1 MLALQIKNISKKFN
15 GFYAVKNFSLSVPE
29 GTIYGIL
36 GPNGA
41 GKTTTIRMIMNIL
54 VPDEGEILIFNKRM
68 DDALKNRIGYL
79 PEERGLYRKM
89 KVFEVLSYFGELKG
103 MSRKEISKKIDEWL
117 SRIELIEW
125 KNRKIEELS
134 KGMQQKIQ
142 FISTILH
149 SPDLII
155 FDEPFAGLDPIN
167 TNLLKDIMLELKKQG
182 KTILYST
189 HLMEHAEKLSDYVAL
204 INKGEKVLDG
214 KLSEI
219 KAKFGK
225 NLVLEFEGDN
235 GFLKEIKGIKR
246 IYNFGRYVEL
256 ELKKET
262 NPQDVLK
269 EVVNKVKLIKFEVA
283 EPSLN
288 DIFIRVVG
296 EEKNEIRKNH

>member
-1 MLALQIKNISKKFN
+1 MFALEIRSVSKKFD
-15 GFYAVKNFSLSVPE
+15 GFYAVKNFSLSIPQSS
-29 GTIYGIL
+29 IYGIL

-54 VPDEGEILIFNKRM
+54 VPDEGEILIFNQKM
-68 DDALKNRIGYL
+68 NETLKNRIGYL

-89 KVFEVLSYFGELKG
+89 KVCEILSYFGELKG
-103 MSRKEISKKIDEWL
+103 MSRSEISKKIDEWL
-117 SRIELIEW
+117 SKVELLGW

-204 INKGEKVLDG
+204 INKGQKVLDG

-235 GFLKEIKGIKR
+235 SFLNQIKGIRR
-246 IYNFGRYVEL
+246 IYNFGRYVEIEL
-256 ELKKET
+256 EKET
-262 NPQDVLK
+262 DPQDILK
-269 EVVNKVKLIKFEVA
+269 TVVNKVKLTKFEVA

-296 EEKNEIRKNH
+296 EERK

>member
-1 MLALQIKNISKKFN
+1 MFALEIRSVSKKFD
-15 GFYAVKNFSLSVPE
+15 GFYAVKNFSLSIPQSS
-29 GTIYGIL
+29 IYGIL

-54 VPDEGEILIFNKRM
+54 VPDEGEILIFNQKM
-68 DDALKNRIGYL
+68 NETLKNRIGYL

-89 KVFEVLSYFGELKG
+89 KVCEILSYFGELKG
-103 MSRKEISKKIDEWL
+103 MSRSEISKKIDEWL
-117 SRIELIEW
+117 LKVELLEW

-204 INKGEKVLDG
+204 INKGQKVLDG

-235 GFLKEIKGIKR
+235 SFLNQIKGIRR
-246 IYNFGRYVEL
+246 IYNFGRYVEIEL
-256 ELKKET
+256 EKET
-262 NPQDVLK
+262 DPQDILK
-269 EVVNKVKLIKFEVA
+269 TVVNKVKLTKFEVA

-296 EEKNEIRKNH
+296 EERK

>member
-1 MLALQIKNISKKFN
+1 FN

>member
-1 MLALQIKNISKKFN
+1 MFALEIRSVSKKFD
-15 GFYAVKNFSLSVPE
+15 GFYAVKNFSLSIPQSS
-29 GTIYGIL
+29 IYGIL

-54 VPDEGEILIFNKRM
+54 VPDEGEILIFNQKM
-68 DDALKNRIGYL
+68 NETLKNRIGYL

-89 KVFEVLSYFGELKG
+89 KVYEILSYFGELKG
-103 MSRKEISKKIDEWL
+103 MSRSEISKKIDEWL
-117 SRIELIEW
+117 SKVELLEW

-204 INKGEKVLDG
+204 INKGQKVLDG

-235 GFLKEIKGIKR
+235 SFLNQIKGIRR
-246 IYNFGRYVEL
+246 IYNFGRYVEIEL
-256 ELKKET
+256 EKET
-262 NPQDVLK
+262 DPQDILK
-269 EVVNKVKLIKFEVA
+269 TVVNKVKLTKFEVA

-296 EEKNEIRKNH
+296 EERK

>member
-1 MLALQIKNISKKFN
+1 
-15 GFYAVKNFSLSVPE
+15 
-29 GTIYGIL
+29 
-36 GPNGA
+36 
-41 GKTTTIRMIMNIL
+41 MIMNIL
-54 VPDEGEILIFNKRM
+54 IPDEGEILIFNQKM
-68 DDALKNRIGYL
+68 NETLKNRIGYL

-89 KVFEVLSYFGELKG
+89 KVYEILSYFGELKG
-103 MSRKEISKKIDEWL
+103 MSRQEISKKIDEWL
-117 SRIELIEW
+117 SKVELLEW

-225 NLVLEFEGDN
+225 NLILS
-235 GFLKEIKGIKR
+235 
-246 IYNFGRYVEL
+246 
-256 ELKKET
+256 
-262 NPQDVLK
+262 
-269 EVVNKVKLIKFEVA
+269 LIH
-283 EPSLN
+283 
-288 DIFIRVVG
+288 I
-296 EEKNEIRKNH
+296 

>member
-1 MLALQIKNISKKFN
+1 MYAVEINNISKKFN
-15 GFYAVKNFSLSVPE
+15 GFYAVKNFSLSVPQSS
-29 GTIYGIL
+29 IYGIL

-54 VPDEGEILIFNKRM
+54 VPDEGEILIFNQKM
-68 DDALKNRIGYL
+68 NETLKNRIGYL

-89 KVFEVLSYFGELKG
+89 KVCEILSYFGELKG
-103 MSRKEISKKIDEWL
+103 MSRSEISKKIDEWL
-117 SRIELIEW
+117 SKVELLEW

-235 GFLKEIKGIKR
+235 SLLNQIKGIRR
-246 IYNFGRYVEL
+246 IYNFGRYVEIEL
-256 ELKKET
+256 EKET
-262 NPQDVLK
+262 DPQDILK
-269 EVVNKVKLIKFEVA
+269 TVVDKIKLTKFEVA

-296 EEKNEIRKNH
+296 EERK

>member
-1 MLALQIKNISKKFN
+1 MFALEIRSVSKKFD
-15 GFYAVKNFSLSVPE
+15 GFYAVKNFSLSIPQSS
-29 GTIYGIL
+29 IYGIL

-54 VPDEGEILIFNKRM
+54 VPDEGEILIFNQKM
-68 DDALKNRIGYL
+68 NETLKNRIGYL

-89 KVFEVLSYFGELKG
+89 KVYEILSYFGELKG
-103 MSRKEISKKIDEWL
+103 MSRSEISQKIDEWL
-117 SRIELIEW
+117 SKVELLGW

-204 INKGEKVLDG
+204 INKGQKVLDG

-235 GFLKEIKGIKR
+235 SFLNQIKGIRR
-246 IYNFGRYVEL
+246 IYNFGRYVEIEL
-256 ELKKET
+256 EKET
-262 NPQDVLK
+262 DPQDILK
-269 EVVNKVKLIKFEVA
+269 TVVNKVKLTKFEVA

-296 EEKNEIRKNH
+296 EERK

>member
-1 MLALQIKNISKKFN
+1 MFALEIRSVSKKFD
-15 GFYAVKNFSLSVPE
+15 GFYAVKNFSLSIPQSS
-29 GTIYGIL
+29 IYGIL

-54 VPDEGEILIFNKRM
+54 VPDEGEILIFNQKM
-68 DDALKNRIGYL
+68 NETLKNRIGYL

-89 KVFEVLSYFGELKG
+89 KVCEILSYFGELKG
-103 MSRKEISKKIDEWL
+103 MSRSEISKKIDEWL
-117 SRIELIEW
+117 SKVELLEW

-204 INKGEKVLDG
+204 INKGQKVLDG

-235 GFLKEIKGIKR
+235 SFLNQIKGIRR
-246 IYNFGRYVEL
+246 IYNFGRYVEIEL
-256 ELKKET
+256 EKET
-262 NPQDVLK
+262 DPQDILK
-269 EVVNKVKLIKFEVA
+269 TVVNKVKLTKFEVA

-296 EEKNEIRKNH
+296 EERK